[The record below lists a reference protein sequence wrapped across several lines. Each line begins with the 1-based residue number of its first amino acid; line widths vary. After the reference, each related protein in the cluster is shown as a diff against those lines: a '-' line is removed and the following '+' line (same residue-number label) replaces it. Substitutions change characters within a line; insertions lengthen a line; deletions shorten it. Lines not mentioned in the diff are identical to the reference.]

1 MAVTLH
7 MAACSDMEAR
17 MKWVPI
23 RVRNI
28 FDAVETTNQRKN
40 IWSVFIHFATAEG
53 AVMTQRAV
61 GKPT

>member
-1 MAVTLH
+1 
-7 MAACSDMEAR
+7 MEAR

-40 IWSVFIHFATAEG
+40 IWSVFIHFASAEG